1 MVSEQT
7 RSTADDIKNYI
18 KQHGIEYRT
27 LFDLLDVA
35 KVAFEKENDTK
46 WALKVTSYIKECCT
60 WAIQNSVEVLQMD
73 DLYWKTL
80 KAEAPYHFE
89 SFLFYMENNR
99 RPEKRF
105 YEPRK
110 KTLGVVVQDL
120 QDLEDGLLEFLG
132 ISLPPRVGKL
142 ISDDTPVLTSKG
154 WKKHGDLRVGDYVY
168 DYDGFPVM
176 VTHVFPKNYANKRV
190 WFTDGSF
197 IDCHENHEWVIRDRH
212 KGCERIAE
220 TKELVNTEIIDNK
233 SGKRR
238 YAYQIPLYQPLIG
251 EMKDLP
257 VKPYTLG
264 AWLGDGRNGN
274 PDICGAKEDYAIVD
288 SIISDGYEVSWHTT
302 HKETGVEYYGF
313 KGLRADLQKIGMCH
327 SRKRV
332 EKHIPGEYMSAAI
345 PQRLELLAGLLDTDG
360 CLRKNEHRYDFT
372 TAENELK
379 EDFISLVS
387 TFGWRCSVKEVEPH
401 TSSSGIVGKKKYWVI
416 SFNPTYPIP
425 CRLNRKQLFEFSKK
439 RRIAIQKIE
448 DIEPKR
454 GNCIS
459 VQGGLYR
466 VGRRCIPT
474 HNSTL
479 CIFFLAW
486 VIGRHPESH
495 NAMSGHSGILADRFY
510 RDVFKLTENEEYTF
524 KEIFPEINLANKSSE
539 KNELYYSPTEAFA
552 TLTCRGIDGT
562 WTGAV
567 DISSDGYLYV
577 DDMVRDRTESLSPI
591 RLENRYQDYLNVLV
605 DRKNDGSKELM
616 VGTRWNV
623 LDPLGRVETENKNNP
638 KYRFRKI
645 PALNEKDESNFQ
657 YDYGVGFSTEY
668 YHKMCDRLD
677 RNEWMAKYQQ
687 MPFIREGLILPLD
700 ELNYYNGVLP
710 DGDCVTAAAC
720 DVAWGGG
727 DSLSM
732 PFGKSFGST
741 SDGLIY
747 IPDWIFNKGD
757 KYVTKPLVVAKTL
770 QHKPNM
776 EKFEANNGGD
786 EYAESIDTML
796 REQGFKTNITWAKAS
811 NQIGKMAKIIQ
822 YAPDIKRRFVFLKPE
837 LQPPEYKDAMEE
849 LGMFTQLGRNEH
861 DDAPD
866 GLVQLLQLIDG
877 CMTKTKIIDSPTG

>member
-7 RSTADDIKNYI
+7 RQTADDIKNYI

-35 KVAFEKENDTK
+35 KTAFEKENDTE

-60 WAIQNSVEVLQMD
+60 WAIQNSIEVLQMD

-89 SFLFYMENNR
+89 SFLFYMEKNR

-110 KTLGVVVQDL
+110 KTLGIVVQDL

-132 ISLPPRVGKL
+132 ISLPPRVGK
-142 ISDDTPVLTSKG
+142 
-154 WKKHGDLRVGDYVY
+154 
-168 DYDGFPVM
+168 
-176 VTHVFPKNYANKRV
+176 
-190 WFTDGSF
+190 
-197 IDCHENHEWVIRDRH
+197 
-212 KGCERIAE
+212 
-220 TKELVNTEIIDNK
+220 
-233 SGKRR
+233 
-238 YAYQIPLYQPLIG
+238 
-251 EMKDLP
+251 
-257 VKPYTLG
+257 
-264 AWLGDGRNGN
+264 
-274 PDICGAKEDYAIVD
+274 
-288 SIISDGYEVSWHTT
+288 
-302 HKETGVEYYGF
+302 
-313 KGLRADLQKIGMCH
+313 
-327 SRKRV
+327 
-332 EKHIPGEYMSAAI
+332 
-345 PQRLELLAGLLDTDG
+345 
-360 CLRKNEHRYDFT
+360 
-372 TAENELK
+372 
-379 EDFISLVS
+379 
-387 TFGWRCSVKEVEPH
+387 
-401 TSSSGIVGKKKYWVI
+401 
-416 SFNPTYPIP
+416 
-425 CRLNRKQLFEFSKK
+425 
-439 RRIAIQKIE
+439 
-448 DIEPKR
+448 
-454 GNCIS
+454 
-459 VQGGLYR
+459 
-466 VGRRCIPT
+466 
-474 HNSTL
+474 STL

-539 KNELYYSPTEAFA
+539 KNELFYSATEAFA

-623 LDPLGRVETENKNNP
+623 LDPLGRVEAENKNNP

-668 YHKMCDRLD
+668 YRKMRDRLD

-687 MPFIREGLILPLD
+687 MPFIREGLLFPLD
-700 ELNYYNGVLP
+700 ELNYYNDVLP

-732 PFGKSFGST
+732 PFGKLFGST

-849 LGMFTQLGRNEH
+849 LGMFTQLGKNEH

-866 GLVQLLQLIDG
+866 GLTQLLQLLDG
-877 CMTKTKIIDSPTG
+877 GMTKTEIIDSPTG

>member
-7 RSTADDIKNYI
+7 RQTANDIKNYI

-35 KVAFEKENDTK
+35 KTAFEKENDTE
-46 WALKVTSYIKECCT
+46 WTLKVTSYIKDCCT
-60 WAIQNSVEVLQMD
+60 WAIQNSIEVIQMD

-89 SFLFYMENNR
+89 SFLFYMEKNR

-110 KTLGVVVQDL
+110 KTLGIVVQDL
-120 QDLEDGLLEFLG
+120 QDLEDRKIEFLG
-132 ISLPPRVGKL
+132 ISLPPRVGK
-142 ISDDTPVLTSKG
+142 
-154 WKKHGDLRVGDYVY
+154 
-168 DYDGFPVM
+168 
-176 VTHVFPKNYANKRV
+176 
-190 WFTDGSF
+190 
-197 IDCHENHEWVIRDRH
+197 
-212 KGCERIAE
+212 
-220 TKELVNTEIIDNK
+220 
-233 SGKRR
+233 
-238 YAYQIPLYQPLIG
+238 
-251 EMKDLP
+251 
-257 VKPYTLG
+257 
-264 AWLGDGRNGN
+264 
-274 PDICGAKEDYAIVD
+274 
-288 SIISDGYEVSWHTT
+288 
-302 HKETGVEYYGF
+302 
-313 KGLRADLQKIGMCH
+313 
-327 SRKRV
+327 
-332 EKHIPGEYMSAAI
+332 
-345 PQRLELLAGLLDTDG
+345 
-360 CLRKNEHRYDFT
+360 
-372 TAENELK
+372 
-379 EDFISLVS
+379 
-387 TFGWRCSVKEVEPH
+387 
-401 TSSSGIVGKKKYWVI
+401 
-416 SFNPTYPIP
+416 
-425 CRLNRKQLFEFSKK
+425 
-439 RRIAIQKIE
+439 
-448 DIEPKR
+448 
-454 GNCIS
+454 
-459 VQGGLYR
+459 
-466 VGRRCIPT
+466 
-474 HNSTL
+474 STL

-623 LDPLGRVETENKNNP
+623 LDPLGRVEVENKNNP

-645 PALNEKDESNFQ
+645 PALNKKDESNFQ

-668 YHKMCDRLD
+668 YHKMRDRLD

-687 MPFIREGLILPLD
+687 MPFIREGLLLPLD

-732 PFGKSFGST
+732 PFGKLFGGT
-741 SDGLIY
+741 SDGPIY

-849 LGMFTQLGRNEH
+849 LGMFTQLGKNEH

-866 GLVQLLQLIDG
+866 GLVQLLQLLDG
-877 CMTKTKIIDSPTG
+877 GMTKTEIIDSPTG

>member
-7 RSTADDIKNYI
+7 RQTADDIKNYI

-35 KVAFEKENDTK
+35 KTAFEKENDTE

-60 WAIQNSVEVLQMD
+60 WAIQNSIEVLQMD

-89 SFLFYMENNR
+89 SFLFYMEKNR

-110 KTLGVVVQDL
+110 KTLGIVVQDL

-132 ISLPPRVGKL
+132 ISLPPRVGK
-142 ISDDTPVLTSKG
+142 
-154 WKKHGDLRVGDYVY
+154 
-168 DYDGFPVM
+168 
-176 VTHVFPKNYANKRV
+176 
-190 WFTDGSF
+190 
-197 IDCHENHEWVIRDRH
+197 
-212 KGCERIAE
+212 
-220 TKELVNTEIIDNK
+220 
-233 SGKRR
+233 
-238 YAYQIPLYQPLIG
+238 
-251 EMKDLP
+251 
-257 VKPYTLG
+257 
-264 AWLGDGRNGN
+264 
-274 PDICGAKEDYAIVD
+274 
-288 SIISDGYEVSWHTT
+288 
-302 HKETGVEYYGF
+302 
-313 KGLRADLQKIGMCH
+313 
-327 SRKRV
+327 
-332 EKHIPGEYMSAAI
+332 
-345 PQRLELLAGLLDTDG
+345 
-360 CLRKNEHRYDFT
+360 
-372 TAENELK
+372 
-379 EDFISLVS
+379 
-387 TFGWRCSVKEVEPH
+387 
-401 TSSSGIVGKKKYWVI
+401 
-416 SFNPTYPIP
+416 
-425 CRLNRKQLFEFSKK
+425 
-439 RRIAIQKIE
+439 
-448 DIEPKR
+448 
-454 GNCIS
+454 
-459 VQGGLYR
+459 
-466 VGRRCIPT
+466 
-474 HNSTL
+474 STL

-539 KNELYYSPTEAFA
+539 KNELFYSATEAFA

-623 LDPLGRVETENKNNP
+623 LDPLGRVEAENKNNP

-668 YHKMCDRLD
+668 YRKMRDRLD

-687 MPFIREGLILPLD
+687 MPFIREGLLFPLD
-700 ELNYYNGVLP
+700 ELNYYNDVLP

-732 PFGKSFGST
+732 PFGKLFGST

-811 NQIGKMAKIIQ
+811 NQIGKIAKIIQ

-849 LGMFTQLGRNEH
+849 LGMFTQLGKNEH

-866 GLVQLLQLIDG
+866 GLTQLLQLLDG
-877 CMTKTKIIDSPTG
+877 GMTKTEIIDSPTG